1 MISEEQ
7 HENVTQAV
15 RNALNDVS
23 HGLKIVD
30 EVLAEA
36 RFKKANK
43 FTELATRATLEIY
56 QDQLNISK
64 IALSVILRDI
74 SDDRKYKADRKL
86 STVG

>member
-1 MISEEQ
+1 MITETQ
-7 HENVTQAV
+7 HENVAQAV
-15 RNALNDVS
+15 RNALNDVT
-23 HGLKIVD
+23 HGLKVVD
-30 EVLAEA
+30 EVLTEA

>member
-7 HENVTQAV
+7 HENVTRAV

-74 SDDRKYKADRKL
+74 SDDRKYKAERKF

>member
-1 MISEEQ
+1 MITETQ
-7 HENVTQAV
+7 HENLTEAV

-23 HGLKIVD
+23 HGLNVVN
-30 EVLAEA
+30 EVLTDS

-43 FTELATRATLEIY
+43 RIELATRATLENY

-64 IALSVILRDI
+64 IALSLILRDI
-74 SDDRKYKADRKL
+74 STDKKYKADRKL